1 MKKNILD
8 FPKSKKGVSVL
19 IGYVLLVVFAIVL
32 SVVVYAWLKTYVPGD
47 TLSCPDSI
55 SVFIKEASFNE
66 TTSILKLILINN
78 GRFDIAGYFIRAT
91 NSSNQN
97 QAIIDISS
105 YLDTNYGGEVVGNS
119 VLFSSVGGN
128 VLKPGNQ
135 KTSIFNI
142 SSEIGKP
149 YSIRIIPVRYQTEN
163 NRERF
168 VSCGGSVTLQTVGEP
183 IPGGVPGF
191 CTPDCSGRVCG
202 SDGCGGTCPPDSCD
216 PSTEFCDAAGQCI
229 LNTCVPATDPTF
241 SGVCGTQQ
249 CGYAT
254 NGTAPNDCGSV
265 LCGTCP
271 SGYGCNV
278 TYQCEVLCGNGVLDT
293 GEVCDGGINC
303 IAPGQPNQ
311 CTCPSGYIADGSL
324 GCTTIGNGVCDAG
337 ETCAQEPACE
347 GQQATCSIG
356 QSCQSGI
363 CVWKGGVY
371 TENEYCIDIGQE
383 QGLGYTSGDCT
394 TPGFCNN
401 QVGANEDDEPGAET
415 YCPGQPQ
422 PILCCFP
429 RS

>member
-149 YSIRIIPVRYQTEN
+149 YSIRIIPVRYQTED

-168 VSCGGSVTLQTVGEP
+168 VSCGDSGVLQIVGEP
-183 IPGGVPGF
+183 VLSGIIPPGTNSCDGQWEPGGVPE
-191 CTPDCSGRVCG
+191 D
-202 SDGCGGTCPPDSCD
+202 
-216 PSTEFCDAAGQCI
+216 
-229 LNTCVPATDPTF
+229 
-241 SGVCGTQQ
+241 SGV
-249 CGYAT
+249 
-254 NGTAPNDCGSV
+254 
-265 LCGTCP
+265 
-271 SGYGCNV
+271 
-278 TYQCEVLCGNGVLDT
+278 E
-293 GEVCDGGINC
+293 CDGGANC
-303 IAPGQPNQ
+303 ISPEETNG
-311 CTCPSGYIADGSL
+311 CTCEGGYVADGEG
-324 GCTTIGNGVCDAG
+324 GCNSPGPATLFYDDFETYTETIGPNFHAEMTSKGWNVSDIDNGDIYDDIYLNDTLEYQGTYSVVVKDDSNITANINTQG
-337 ETCAQEPACE
+337 YNEINLSYAARGYSFE
-347 GQQATCSIG
+347 GQDKLVVYWRVG
-356 QSCQSGI
+356 NSGSWTNLEDI
-363 CVWKGGVY
+363 
-371 TENEYCIDIGQE
+371 TNENSWS
-383 QGLGYTSGDCT
+383 TSQ
-394 TPGFCNN
+394 FSLS
-401 QVGANEDDEPGAET
+401 GAENQEIIQVRFYLDGSNT
-415 YCPGQPQ
+415 DYG
-422 PILCCFP
+422 LVDNFNVAGTV
-429 RS
+429 